1 MTCRHCPGLTQVT
14 RSVTRAAG
22 LSPAS
27 GVSGPPSPQLPRGAA
42 IVARVSQS
50 AGPAPRHFCGLSCW
64 TPLGNC
70 APVGSSQPPAA
81 QPPRDADGRLPAV
94 PSAHAPSQPRGAV
107 SSAWH
112 TCKAAAAETGQRDS
126 VPQSSMGGRRGPKLR
141 LWGQW
146 RSSPSLS
153 RANRKHFRC
162 VRGVVSV
169 PQSDQPRL
177 SSRCPPGRVGVGKH
191 PMVASK
197 RLPGA
202 AGQDPSAL
210 VNLRAESCPGQPGA
224 FRAVCSPTRRL
235 RHLHVPSCPMAPA
248 LGCRLQPSPPASVA
262 LYV

>member
-27 GVSGPPSPQLPRGAA
+27 GVSGPPSPQLPRGEA

-107 SSAWH
+107 SSVWH

-153 RANRKHFRC
+153 RANRKHFGCVPGTKSRVRC
-162 VRGVVSV
+162 
-169 PQSDQPRL
+169 L
-177 SSRCPPGRVGVGKH
+177 SLNRISPG
-191 PMVASK
+191 
-197 RLPGA
+197 
-202 AGQDPSAL
+202 SAL
-210 VNLRAESCPGQPGA
+210 GALRGGWAWGSTRWWPRSVSRGR
-224 FRAVCSPTRRL
+224 RARTPL
-235 RHLHVPSCPMAPA
+235 P
-248 LGCRLQPSPPASVA
+248 
-262 LYV
+262 